1 MQEFVIMRI
10 TRSTLRKLIAEE
22 YTRLLAEAHDA
33 DMGGHMSDDEHN
45 DYLQQQHGHFTTPER
60 MPGTPQH
67 KARGAAAPAHA
78 SRADRHTDYGDYSEH
93 DRLAQ
98 GFLAEDA
105 EEEEEGQMD
114 EGGDSDGNPKQLH
127 IMYRGFRPVFI
138 VTDVDANPHDEEAED
153 VTEQIAPA
161 ESNMSTPEYA
171 KAIIDFITD
180 ESNGITYVFDEEMND
195 SETDDKFETAD
206 YVEHLEGLIASGEE
220 EASSRG
226 AEMYQR
232 AGMSGEDEDLFES
245 ASEDEEEDDDSQGE
259 EEDTVDLDQTD
270 WSAAEVRAGRHAEGP
285 YGGLESDTPEWHRQQ
300 RRRGGLPP
308 RAFSDDTSG
317 RGMYFRHSGEDVSM
331 GYTDEEGAGD
341 NLTEGRWAKLAGVLK
356 G

>member
-22 YTRLLAEAHDA
+22 YTRLLSEAHDT
-33 DMGGHMSDDEHN
+33 DMSDDEYS
-45 DYLQQQHGHFTTPER
+45 DYLQQQHGRFTTPENV
-60 MPGTPQH
+60 PGTPQH
-67 KARGAAAPAHA
+67 KARGTAAPAHA
-78 SRADRHTDYGDYSEH
+78 SRADRHADHGDYSEY

-138 VTDVDANPHDEEAED
+138 VTDVDANPLGEEAED

-180 ESNGITYVFDEEMND
+180 ESNGIMYVFDEEMND
-195 SETDDKFETAD
+195 SETDDKFETEEYVNHLMSMMSSGGAD
-206 YVEHLEGLIASGEE
+206 EVTGGIEKYKRAERGE
-220 EASSRG
+220 
-226 AEMYQR
+226 
-232 AGMSGEDEDLFES
+232 EDEDLFES

-300 RRRGGLPP
+300 RRRGDLPP

-331 GYTDEEGAGD
+331 GYTDEEGDSD
-341 NLTEGRWAKLAGVLK
+341 NLSEGRWAKLAGVLK